1 MRAQVLRQGEEL
13 CRIRQQVAIQNRSPS
28 GGRRKNKSSGDIQ
41 SGERLIQ
48 RLILAAKLASVNLK
62 TSQEKHSK
70 QASEQKNEFDNERK
84 SELKEHLGIAEN
96 VPDIYLESDIDGLC
110 YLGPRRRSL
119 KDDNNNT

>member
-1 MRAQVLRQGEEL
+1 M
-13 CRIRQQVAIQNRSPS
+13 AIQNRSPS

-48 RLILAAKLASVNLK
+48 RLILAAKLASENLQ

-70 QASEQKNEFDNERK
+70 QASEQRNEFDNECK
-84 SELKEHLGIAEN
+84 SELKEHLKIAEN

-119 KDDNNNT
+119 KDDNNNS

>member
-1 MRAQVLRQGEEL
+1 M
-13 CRIRQQVAIQNRSPS
+13 AIQNRPPS
-28 GGRRKNKSSGDIQ
+28 GGRRKNKSSADIQ

-48 RLILAAKLASVNLK
+48 RLILAAKHASGNLK
-62 TSQEKHSK
+62 TSQEKHLK

-84 SELKEHLGIAEN
+84 SELKEHLRIAEN

>member
-1 MRAQVLRQGEEL
+1 M
-13 CRIRQQVAIQNRSPS
+13 AIQNRTPS
-28 GGRRKNKSSGDIQ
+28 GGRRKNKSSGDIP

-48 RLILAAKLASVNLK
+48 RLILAAKLAASENLK
-62 TSQEKHSK
+62 TSQGKHSK
-70 QASEQKNEFDNERK
+70 QASEQRNEFDNERK
-84 SELKEHLGIAEN
+84 SELKEHVRIAEN

>member
-1 MRAQVLRQGEEL
+1 MV
-13 CRIRQQVAIQNRSPS
+13 IQNRSPS
-28 GGRRKNKSSGDIQ
+28 GDRRKNKSSGDIQ

-48 RLILAAKLASVNLK
+48 RLILAAKLASENLK

-84 SELKEHLGIAEN
+84 SELKEHVRIAEN

>member
-1 MRAQVLRQGEEL
+1 M
-13 CRIRQQVAIQNRSPS
+13 AIQNRSPS
-28 GGRRKNKSSGDIQ
+28 GDRRKNKSSGDIQ

-48 RLILAAKLASVNLK
+48 RLILAAKLASENLK

-84 SELKEHLGIAEN
+84 SELKEHVRIAEN

>member
-1 MRAQVLRQGEEL
+1 M
-13 CRIRQQVAIQNRSPS
+13 AIQNRPPS

-48 RLILAAKLASVNLK
+48 RLILAAKLASENVK

-70 QASEQKNEFDNERK
+70 QASDNERK
-84 SELKEHLGIAEN
+84 SKLKEHLRIAEN

>member
-1 MRAQVLRQGEEL
+1 M
-13 CRIRQQVAIQNRSPS
+13 AIQNRSPS
-28 GGRRKNKSSGDIQ
+28 VGRRKNVSSGDIQ

-84 SELKEHLGIAEN
+84 SELEEHLRIAEN

>member
-1 MRAQVLRQGEEL
+1 M
-13 CRIRQQVAIQNRSPS
+13 AIQNRSPS

-62 TSQEKHSK
+62 TSQDSK

-84 SELKEHLGIAEN
+84 SELKEHLRIAEN

-110 YLGPRRRSL
+110 YLGPRRSL